1 MSLKKI
7 VDSNKDSKSKNVKKD
22 SKTGGVKKDTKSKN
36 VKKDSKSKD
45 VKKDSKK
52 KNLKGGSDSN
62 QDIPLPTLTSLDW
75 HNKGQQPIPYT
86 ADTSVGI
93 NEYQFGRTTPTNNF
107 IVSSGLV
114 LGKDGLEMTAPDM
127 TGLNNLGLGKG
138 PTGVLPQGISS
149 CGTVDTADNK
159 MSGGSKSKKIKSKKT
174 GDKKKKSVT
183 KPKEKKPVS
192 KPKKTILKTIKN
204 ELVSVGTI
212 VEKQVKKLFTGKS
225 KKVVKKPVKKEKKP
239 VKKDKK
245 PVKKDKKSVKKE
257 KKPTK

>member
-1 MSLKKI
+1 MSLKK
-7 VDSNKDSKSKNVKKD
+7 VDTKSKD
-22 SKTGGVKKDTKSKN
+22 VKKDTKSKD

-52 KNLKGGSDSN
+52 KNLKGGSHSN

-93 NEYQFGRTTPTNNF
+93 NEYQFGRTTPNNEF

-159 MSGGSKSKKIKSKKT
+159 MSGGSKSKKT

-225 KKVVKKPVKKEKKP
+225 KKVDKKPVKKDKKPVKKEKKLVKKEKKP
-239 VKKDKK
+239 VKKEKK
-245 PVKKDKKSVKKE
+245 TVKKDKKSVKKE

>member
-7 VDSNKDSKSKNVKKD
+7 VDSKKDSKSGGVKKDTKSKDVKKD
-22 SKTGGVKKDTKSKN
+22 SKTGGVKKDSKN
-36 VKKDSKSKD
+36 

-52 KNLKGGSDSN
+52 KNLKGGSVSN

-93 NEYQFGRTTPTNNF
+93 NEYQFGRTTPDNHF

-127 TGLNNLGLGKG
+127 TGLNNLGLGKE
-138 PTGVLPQGISS
+138 PTGVLPQGIES

-159 MSGGSKSKKIKSKKT
+159 MSGGSKSKKAKAKT
-174 GDKKKKSVT
+174 TCDKKKKTVK
-183 KPKEKKPVS
+183 KPKEKKS
-192 KPKKTILKTIKN
+192 KKSILKTIKN
-204 ELVSVGTI
+204 DLVSVGTI
-212 VEKQVKKLFTGKS
+212 VEKQVKKLFTGK
-225 KKVVKKPVKKEKKP
+225 
-239 VKKDKK
+239 
-245 PVKKDKKSVKKE
+245 
-257 KKPTK
+257 